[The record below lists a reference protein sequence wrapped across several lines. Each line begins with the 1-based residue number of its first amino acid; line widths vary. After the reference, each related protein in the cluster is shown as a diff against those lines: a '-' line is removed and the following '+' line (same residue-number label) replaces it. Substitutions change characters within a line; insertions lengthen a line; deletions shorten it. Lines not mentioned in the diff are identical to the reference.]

1 MKISTVHYSETLVTQ
16 MSKQDE
22 PSVACVESEFETQRQ
37 DGRHIS
43 DGSSQNTCLE
53 KSTAGN
59 RNNGPSEQRHGTV
72 CARSIS
78 SAVVL
83 TAVVSLKLVFVLNE
97 IQIVPSRCSFY
108 PSLD

>member
-1 MKISTVHYSETLVTQ
+1 

-53 KSTAGN
+53 KKYC
-59 RNNGPSEQRHGTV
+59 REW
-72 CARSIS
+72 
-78 SAVVL
+78 
-83 TAVVSLKLVFVLNE
+83 E
-97 IQIVPSRCSFY
+97 
-108 PSLD
+108 

>member
-1 MKISTVHYSETLVTQ
+1 MTGPRRIHVWK
-16 MSKQDE
+16 
-22 PSVACVESEFETQRQ
+22 
-37 DGRHIS
+37 
-43 DGSSQNTCLE
+43 

-72 CARSIS
+72 CAQSIS